1 MATVVIM
8 SVGCASMQRE
18 FLPAN
23 ADTVTPPIQTH
34 LQTAGQLVATVM
46 PTPLGETVG
55 EILSGLGVLA
65 GTFAAWYAR
74 KAHAQSSANAQTL
87 AGNPSTPP
95 PPKV

>member
-1 MATVVIM
+1 
-8 SVGCASMQRE
+8 MQRE